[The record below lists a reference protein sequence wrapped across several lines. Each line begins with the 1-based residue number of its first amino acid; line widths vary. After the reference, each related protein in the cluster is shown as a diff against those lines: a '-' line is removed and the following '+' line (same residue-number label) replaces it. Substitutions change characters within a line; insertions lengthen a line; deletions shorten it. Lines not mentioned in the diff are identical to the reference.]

1 LLPDTITLSGETLFQ
16 KDSNFSHTPMQEFG
30 KEIRK
35 RWLLDEHVAFLNH
48 GSFGACPRDVLVA
61 QSEWRTKMETQ
72 LVKFITVD
80 AHPAML
86 DASTK
91 LAEFVNAKESDIVF
105 VDNATT
111 AVNAVVR
118 SIMWKFKPGDELFTT
133 THVYNAM
140 RKSLHYAADVTGA
153 KVIEGVVP
161 FPIKSA
167 DEVVEVV
174 KNGITDK
181 TKFAIID
188 HVTSPTALVYPI
200 ERIIPLFK
208 ERGIPVMIDGAHALG
223 MLPLDMEKY
232 GADFYTG
239 NCHKWL
245 YAPKGSAFLYV
256 DPKHQKEIHPTN
268 ISHNYLT
275 TFKSEFD
282 WVGTHDP
289 TAWLSVSA
297 AIAFIKEIG
306 VDKMRSYGHNLAL
319 DARKML
325 SRSWGSNLVA
335 PEDMIGML
343 ATIELPGNPAH
354 DDKRVLNLHDR
365 LRDEFH
371 VEIPVIEMNGHT
383 YVRISCQ
390 VYNSMDEYEQLD
402 TAIRKIFA

>member
-1 LLPDTITLSGETLFQ
+1 MH
-16 KDSNFSHTPMQEFG
+16 KFG
-30 KEIRK
+30 KEIRN
-35 RWLLDEHVAFLNH
+35 RWLLDEDVAFLNH

-61 QSEWRTKMETQ
+61 QSEWRTKMERQ
-72 LVKFITVD
+72 LVKFITVE
-80 AHPAML
+80 APPAMKDSL
-86 DASTK
+86 TK
-91 LAEFVNAKESDIVF
+91 LGAFVGAKEQDIVF

-111 AVNAVVR
+111 GVNAVVR
-118 SIMWKFKPGDELFTT
+118 SLMPKFKPGDELFTT
-133 THVYNAM
+133 THVYGAM
-140 RKSLHYAADVTGA
+140 RKTLHYAADVSGA
-153 KVIEGVVP
+153 RVIEGVVP
-161 FPIKSA
+161 FPVQSP
-167 DEVVEVV
+167 DQVVEVV
-174 KNGITDK
+174 RKGITDK

-223 MLPLDMEKY
+223 MLDINMEKY

-268 ISHNYLT
+268 ISHNYMT
-275 TFKSEFD
+275 GFKSEFD

-297 AIAFIKEIG
+297 ALAFIKEID
-306 VDKMRSYGHNLAL
+306 VNDMRSYGHNLAL

-325 SRSWGSNLVA
+325 AKSWGTNLVA
-335 PEDMIGML
+335 PEEMIGML
-343 ATIELPGNPAH
+343 ATLALPGHPK
-354 DDKRVLNLHDR
+354 DTDKHTATLHDR

-371 VEIPVIEMNGHT
+371 CELPVIVMDGTT
-383 YVRISCQ
+383 YLRISAQ
-390 VYNSMDEYEQLD
+390 VYNDMSEYEKLD
-402 TAIRKIFA
+402 AAVKKIYA

>member
-1 LLPDTITLSGETLFQ
+1 M
-16 KDSNFSHTPMQEFG
+16 NNFG

-35 RWLLDEHVAFLNH
+35 RWLLDEDVAFLNH

-61 QSEWRTKMETQ
+61 QSEWRTKMERQ
-72 LVKFITVD
+72 LVHFITVE
-80 AHPAML
+80 APIAMKDSL
-86 DASTK
+86 TK
-91 LAEFVNAKESDIVF
+91 LCDFVGAKEQDIVF

-118 SIMWKFKPGDELFTT
+118 SLMPRFKQGDELFTT
-133 THVYNAM
+133 THVYGAM
-140 RKSLHYAADVTGA
+140 RKTLHYAADVSGA
-153 KVIEGVVP
+153 KVVEGVVP
-161 FPIKSA
+161 FPIQSA
-167 DEVVEVV
+167 DQVVEVV
-174 KNGITDK
+174 KKGITDK

-223 MLPLDMEKY
+223 MLDINMEKY

-256 DPKHQKEIHPTN
+256 NSKYQKDIHPTN

-289 TAWLSVSA
+289 TAWISVSA
-297 AIAFIKEIG
+297 ALAFIREIG
-306 VDKMRSYGHNLAL
+306 ADNMRTYGRNLAL

-325 SRSWGSNLVA
+325 SNSFGSNIIA

-343 ATIELPGNPAH
+343 ATIQLPGNPK
-354 DDKRVLNLHDR
+354 DTDKHTATLHDR

-371 VEIPVIEMNGHT
+371 VEIPVIVMDGHT
-383 YVRISCQ
+383 YVRISAQ
-390 VYNSMDEYEQLD
+390 VYNEMSEYEQL
-402 TAIRKIFA
+402 ASAVKKIYS

>member
-1 LLPDTITLSGETLFQ
+1 
-16 KDSNFSHTPMQEFG
+16 MQEFG

-35 RWLLDEHVAFLNH
+35 RWLLDEDVAFLNH

-91 LAEFVNAKESDIVF
+91 LAQFVNAKESDIVF

-111 AVNAVVR
+111 GVNAVVR
-118 SIMWKFKPGDELFTT
+118 SLMPKFKPGDELFTT
-133 THVYNAM
+133 THVYGAM
-140 RKSLHYAADVTGA
+140 RKTLHYAADVTGA
-153 KVIEGVVP
+153 KVVESVVP
-161 FPIKSA
+161 FPIQSA
-167 DEVVEVV
+167 DQVVEVV
-174 KNGITDK
+174 KKGITDK

-188 HVTSPTALVYPI
+188 HITSPTALVYPI

-223 MLPLDMEKY
+223 QLPIDMEKY

-256 DPKHQKEIHPTN
+256 DPKWQKEIHPTN

-275 TFKSEFD
+275 SYKSEFD

-297 AIAFIKEIG
+297 ALAFIREIG
-306 VDKMRSYGHNLAL
+306 VDNMRSYGHNLAL

-325 SRSWGSNLVA
+325 SKSWGSNIVA

-343 ATIELPGNPAH
+343 ATIELPGNPKH
-354 DDKRVLNLHDR
+354 DDKHVVNLHDR

-371 VEIPVIEMNGHT
+371 VEIPVIEMNEHT

-390 VYNSMDEYEQLD
+390 VYNSMAEYEQLD
-402 TAIRKIFA
+402 RAIRKIFA

>member
-1 LLPDTITLSGETLFQ
+1 MSD
-16 KDSNFSHTPMQEFG
+16 FG
-30 KEIRK
+30 KEFRK
-35 RWLLDEHVAFLNH
+35 RWLLDDDVAFLNH

-61 QSEWRTKMETQ
+61 QSEWRTKMERQ
-72 LVKFITVD
+72 LVKFLTVE
-80 AHPAML
+80 AAPAMKDSL
-86 DASTK
+86 TK
-91 LAEFVNAKESDIVF
+91 LGNFINAKESDIVF
-105 VDNATT
+105 VDNATSG
-111 AVNAVVR
+111 VNAVVR
-118 SIMWKFKPGDELFTT
+118 SLMPTFKPGDELFTT
-133 THVYNAM
+133 THVYGAM
-140 RKSLHYAADVTGA
+140 RKTLHYAADVTGA
-153 KVIEGVVP
+153 KVVESVVP
-161 FPIKSA
+161 FPIQSA
-167 DEVVEVV
+167 DQVVEVV
-174 KNGITDK
+174 KKGITDK

-223 MLPLDMEKY
+223 MLDLDMAKF

-268 ISHNYLT
+268 ISHNYLAS
-275 TFKSEFD
+275 FKSEFD

-297 AIAFIKEIG
+297 ALAFINEMG
-306 VDKMRSYGHNLAL
+306 ADKMRSYGHNLAIE
-319 DARKML
+319 ARKML
-325 SRSWGSNLVA
+325 TKSWGSNILA

-343 ATIELPGNPAH
+343 ATIELPGNPKE
-354 DDKRVLNLHDR
+354 DDKHVVNLHDR

-371 VEIPVIEMNGHT
+371 IEIPVIGMNSHT

-390 VYNSMDEYEQLD
+390 VYNSMEEYEQLGL
-402 TAIRKIFA
+402 AIKKIFA